1 MPASRPACDTE
12 ALETQVIGEREHVVR
27 LVGNLT
33 AQMAV
38 GATVPGPV
46 AGDKA
51 HPEPAIEILVG
62 PALEPAARRP
72 VELDDWKSIGI
83 APDSEGERAPV
94 GGRRRP
100 KRLAHDGGTIR
111 HRACGASV
119 ESCAACFP
127 ERFSSRQ

>member
-1 MPASRPACDTE
+1 MPASRGTRDAETLE
-12 ALETQVIGEREHVVR
+12 AQVIGEREHVVR
-27 LVGNLT
+27 LVGNPS
-33 AQMAV
+33 APSAV
-38 GATVPGPV
+38 GAPVPGPV

-72 VELDDWKSIGI
+72 VELDDWKSVGI

-100 KRLAHDGGTIR
+100 KRLAHG
-111 HRACGASV
+111 
-119 ESCAACFP
+119 
-127 ERFSSRQ
+127 